1 MSQVLDNIKSR
12 RSVRK
17 FKDDAVPQ
25 DLLDKII
32 EAGLYAPSS
41 RGKQGTVIVQI
52 TDKKMRSE
60 FVRENA
66 KIGGW
71 DDGFDPFY
79 NAPAILLVLGD
90 KNNANRVYDGSL
102 VMENMML
109 AAHSLGL
116 GSIWIHRAKEECE
129 TPEIKKLLADLGIDG
144 EWEGV
149 GHCAVGY
156 VDGDMPKPHDIK
168 PDRVYWVE

>member
-1 MSQVLDNIKSR
+1 MSQVLDNIRSR

-17 FKDDAVPQ
+17 FRDDAVPQ

-41 RGKQGTVIVQI
+41 RGNQGTVIVQI
-52 TDKKMRSE
+52 TDKNMRSE

-71 DDGFDPFY
+71 ADGFDPFY
-79 NAPAILLVLGD
+79 NAPVILLVLGD
-90 KNNANRVYDGSL
+90 KNNVNRVYDGSL

-109 AAHSLGL
+109 EAHDLDLGTC
-116 GSIWIHRAKEECE
+116 WIHRAKEEFE
-129 TPEIKKLLADLGIDG
+129 SEWGKNLLKSIGIDG
-144 EWEGV
+144 EWEGI

-156 VDGDMPKPHDIK
+156 TDGDYPSLYEIK
-168 PDRVYWVE
+168 SNRVYYIR

>member
-1 MSQVLDNIKSR
+1 MSQVLDNIRSR

-17 FKDDAVPQ
+17 FRDDAVPQ

-52 TDKKMRSE
+52 TDKNMRSE

-66 KIGGW
+66 KIGRW
-71 DDGFDPFY
+71 ADGFDPFY
-79 NAPAILLVLGD
+79 NAPVILLVLGD
-90 KNNANRVYDGSL
+90 KNNVNRVYDGSL

-109 AAHSLGL
+109 EAH
-116 GSIWIHRAKEECE
+116 
-129 TPEIKKLLADLGIDG
+129 DL
-144 EWEGV
+144 
-149 GHCAVGY
+149 
-156 VDGDMPKPHDIK
+156 
-168 PDRVYWVE
+168 

>member
-66 KIGGW
+66 QIGGW
-71 DDGFDPFY
+71 ADGFDPFY

-109 AAHSLGL
+109 EAHDLDLGTC
-116 GSIWIHRAKEECE
+116 WIHRAKEEFE
-129 TPEIKKLLADLGIDG
+129 SEWGKNLLKSIGIEG
-144 EWEGV
+144 EWEGI

-156 VDGDMPKPHDIK
+156 TDGDYPSPYEIK
-168 PDRVYWVE
+168 SNRVYYIR